1 MVIKAVQQQEDSEF
15 DSTLPMTQ
23 MSQDIDWL
31 HCQASLCKVNLYNR
45 DRQNVNKE
53 RKLVCFVDVSS
64 LNEKDKYQESE
75 PSSSQSSDFDSLY
88 GFDLEEKEVIVIKD
102 DNKNPSNTEGSVC
115 FFKQGHCHKGDVVK
129 WLSNDLQKYAAGFQH
144 ALTPL
149 KIPPKSNPS
158 DSSAED
164 KTSQHDDMIFNCS
177 DDMEKGSRKII
188 NKNVCKVNSKER
200 LFYEPLSVDLDKESG
215 IS

>member
-1 MVIKAVQQQEDSEF
+1 MYHLESNTVIEAAQQQEDSEF
-15 DSTLPMTQ
+15 DSTLPVTQ

-31 HCQASLCKVNLYNR
+31 NCQASLCKVSLYNR
-45 DRQNVNKE
+45 DRQKVSND

-64 LNEKDKYQESE
+64 INEKDKKSE
-75 PSSSQSSDFDSLY
+75 PSSRQSSDSDSLY

-115 FFKQGHCHKGDVVK
+115 FFKQGHCHNGNVVN

-149 KIPPKSNPS
+149 KIPPKSNLS
-158 DSSAED
+158 DSSTED
-164 KTSQHDDMIFNCS
+164 KASQHDDMIS
-177 DDMEKGSRKII
+177 
-188 NKNVCKVNSKER
+188 NS
-200 LFYEPLSVDLDKESG
+200 SG
-215 IS
+215 D